1 MRFQHIWLLDPVQA
15 DAVASSPLGFGS
27 FTESTGL
34 LDSPPTYDPNLLRG
48 AGDTQPWAAG
58 IRQELR
64 RGIWV
69 LNAGINHYAR
79 QRLSAQSTPAVR
91 KPTSDKWPPPV
102 AVNLLGEPPFHP
114 SHSTSP
120 KAQVTVRPSLLAP
133 RLSPPPPT
141 SFTSSYLTQL

>member
-1 MRFQHIWLLDPVQA
+1 M
-15 DAVASSPLGFGS
+15 
-27 FTESTGL
+27 
-34 LDSPPTYDPNLLRG
+34 
-48 AGDTQPWAAG
+48 
-58 IRQELR
+58 
-64 RGIWV
+64 
-69 LNAGINHYAR
+69 LNAGINHYVR
-79 QRLSAQSTPAVR
+79 QRLGAQSTPAVR

-141 SFTSSYLTQL
+141 SFLHLFLPNSTLELEWMGFQGDRKLGRKGLSGKVPRALGASVFGSRARLTHFSQRGLTD